1 MNTLIQPPTHW
12 MLVVEPDGVVRST
25 VASVVRE
32 LELAQ
37 VHQAASVPLGAQVL
51 AESAVDALVLSLA
64 DTDAALELLTRL
76 RAGEFV
82 SRADIPV
89 VVLASACDGPL
100 ALRLKQLEVLRLLLT
115 PFKIRDVVQTLEG
128 LKAAPVADATA
139 DTSTN
144 PS

>member
-1 MNTLIQPPTHW
+1 MSAMLDSPTHT
-12 MLVVEPDGVVRST
+12 MLVLDPDAVVRST

-32 LELAQ
+32 LGLAQ
-37 VHQAASVPLGAQVL
+37 VQQASSVPLGTQVL
-51 AESAVDALVLSLA
+51 TETAVDALVLSLA

-76 RAGEFV
+76 RAGEFP

-115 PFKIRDVVQTLEG
+115 PFKIRDVVQTLEA
-128 LKAAPVADATA
+128 LAPEPA
-139 DTSTN
+139 SN
-144 PS
+144 PST